1 MPSSSIL
8 LLELSSSS
16 YFGKLLFV
24 KINFDSFNFENEAIL
39 LLAAG
44 LIVIDAFFDG
54 DFNLS
59 RFIKA

>member
-44 LIVIDAFFDG
+44 LIVIDAFFVG